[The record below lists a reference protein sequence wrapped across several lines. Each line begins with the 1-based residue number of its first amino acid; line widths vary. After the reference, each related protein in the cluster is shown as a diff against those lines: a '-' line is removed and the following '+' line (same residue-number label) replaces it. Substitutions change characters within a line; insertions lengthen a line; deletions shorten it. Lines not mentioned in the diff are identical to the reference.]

1 MQSAIEILTVSR
13 YRKKVYE
20 KMMGGL
26 CREYRLTVR
35 EMDII
40 MFLANYPGYDTAR
53 DIAEIGMFP
62 KSHVSIAIEALCR
75 RGFLEKQP
83 GRKRNVHLRLTKE
96 GQRVVEQG
104 HLVQAEFV
112 RVMFEG
118 LSSEEFLSLM
128 NSQEKISKNL
138 KAAYEGME

>member
-1 MQSAIEILTVSR
+1 M
-13 YRKKVYE
+13 
-20 KMMGGL
+20 
-26 CREYRLTVR
+26 
-35 EMDII
+35 
-40 MFLANYPGYDTAR
+40 
-53 DIAEIGMFP
+53 
-62 KSHVSIAIEALCR
+62 
-75 RGFLEKQP
+75 EKQP

-96 GQRVVEQG
+96 GQSVVERG

-118 LSSEEFLSLM
+118 VSSEEFADLM